1 MKNYFRQILTSFTK
15 NHYSETIRQNF
26 YGWLTDKEHAVEKDK
41 ALKEIW
47 TAARAMGE
55 VPHVEKEL
63 ERWKRNNGLHTASPI
78 PATPNRKIRVLR
90 LWQSVAAVL
99 LLVVVS
105 LGYLVMQAERTQN
118 DLIQEFIPVA
128 GMRHLSLPDGS
139 QVQLNSKSTLLYP
152 KQFTGKE
159 RCVYL
164 VGEANFKVKPDKKH
178 PSL

>member
-78 PATPNRKIRVLR
+78 PVSYTHLR
-90 LWQSVAAVL
+90 AH
-99 LLVVVS
+99 
-105 LGYLVMQAERTQN
+105 ET
-118 DLIQEFIPVA
+118 
-128 GMRHLSLPDGS
+128 
-139 QVQLNSKSTLLYP
+139 
-152 KQFTGKE
+152 
-159 RCVYL
+159 
-164 VGEANFKVKPDKKH
+164 
-178 PSL
+178 

>member
-63 ERWKRNNGLHTASPI
+63 ERWKRNNGLHTASSVPV
-78 PATPNRKIRVLR
+78 TPNRKIRILR

-99 LLVVVS
+99 LVVAVS
-105 LGYLVMQAERTQN
+105 LGYLVMQTERTQN

-139 QVQLNSKSTLLYP
+139 QVQLNSKVLCYIRNSLLG
-152 KQFTGKE
+152 KSGVFTW
-159 RCVYL
+159 L
-164 VGEANFKVKPDKKH
+164 VKPILK
-178 PSL
+178 

>member
-139 QVQLNSKSTLLYP
+139 QVQLK
-152 KQFTGKE
+152 
-159 RCVYL
+159 
-164 VGEANFKVKPDKKH
+164 
-178 PSL
+178 

>member
-63 ERWKRNNGLHTASPI
+63 ERWKRNNGLHTASSVPV
-78 PATPNRKIRVLR
+78 TPNRKIRILR

-99 LLVVVS
+99 LV
-105 LGYLVMQAERTQN
+105 
-118 DLIQEFIPVA
+118 VA
-128 GMRHLSLPDGS
+128 GAPG
-139 QVQLNSKSTLLYP
+139 
-152 KQFTGKE
+152 
-159 RCVYL
+159 
-164 VGEANFKVKPDKKH
+164 
-178 PSL
+178 